1 MQKPQLQK
9 KIHYLKCWVSMSSVS
24 WTKYRFCTEK
34 SPILFQQDTVPLS
47 LPFSWGGDL
56 DPSSITQFINSGQ
69 HIVNCFPYQFALREE
84 SYWGTFPSFKEDTL
98 AVTSCIT
105 INVSPCFFQLL
116 SKLAALRKHFQ
127 KKSNRCAFLVFFYA
141 RLYKGI
147 KCDFIWKD
155 TLNYYIL
162 GFFASV
168 CFIYIL
174 ALRADSKRTSS
185 LTFGQPSKS
194 PTLQLQQPVWP
205 SSLPSAANNHT
216 QGRRKKQSGPCR
228 KQD

>member
-1 MQKPQLQK
+1 MLSLICRNLSFRKRFIIWSAESVRALYLGQNTDSAQK
-9 KIHYLKCWVSMSSVS
+9 K
-24 WTKYRFCTEK
+24 T
-34 SPILFQQDTVPLS
+34 PILFEQDTVPLS

-69 HIVNCFPYQFALREE
+69 HIVNCFLYQFALREE

-127 KKSNRCAFLVFFYA
+127 KKSNWCAFLVFFYA

-162 GFFASV
+162 GFFCLGV
-168 CFIYIL
+168 FHLFTC
-174 ALRADSKRTSS
+174 
-185 LTFGQPSKS
+185 
-194 PTLQLQQPVWP
+194 
-205 SSLPSAANNHT
+205 T
-216 QGRRKKQSGPCR
+216 QSRQ
-228 KQD
+228 